1 MCDSHSNCP
10 DGYRMTCWRTFLDKA
25 QDFCKLSI
33 PVHFGVVRTAYSSL
47 TWSSKNLSI
56 WCAWYTLVVSYVNAP
71 LVVLYINAH
80 HAVPLSVHD
89 IRLKYHHSSQMLIS
103 STLSQFHCRFALSL
117 SLSTYTCIYIYRDYM
132 FWFHPLQNISITASR
147 RLSGNH
153 SKSTVNSSP
162 NWGWHY
168 WINISHLWM
177 YTKHSRI
184 ISYCTI
190 VSSVYFMS
198 IWLNHSIASYISI
211 DFKYS
216 TIADNSKFFMIQ
228 YDTSWF

>member
-1 MCDSHSNCP
+1 
-10 DGYRMTCWRTFLDKA
+10 
-25 QDFCKLSI
+25 
-33 PVHFGVVRTAYSSL
+33 
-47 TWSSKNLSI
+47 
-56 WCAWYTLVVSYVNAP
+56 
-71 LVVLYINAH
+71 
-80 HAVPLSVHD
+80 
-89 IRLKYHHSSQMLIS
+89 
-103 STLSQFHCRFALSL
+103 
-117 SLSTYTCIYIYRDYM
+117 M

-177 YTKHSRI
+177 YTKHGRI

-228 YDTSWF
+228 YDTSWFSMFRKPNHRHIVPYQILWDLRGFISPCSNQMQWWRWRFACYIHSWIKQYRQHVAYCWAQHQQHRLHRQSRPAGRCCQKHEHHLCSVEKSGICKFLSNPWYITLIVSLIVKLWNLPKTLM

>member
-1 MCDSHSNCP
+1 MQYLCLS
-10 DGYRMTCWRTFLDKA
+10 MTSGSSIIIVPKCSFL
-25 QDFCKLSI
+25 QRYLNF
-33 PVHFGVVRTAYSSL
+33 TAGL
-47 TWSSKNLSI
+47 L
-56 WCAWYTLVVSYVNAP
+56 
-71 LVVLYINAH
+71 
-80 HAVPLSVHD
+80 
-89 IRLKYHHSSQMLIS
+89 
-103 STLSQFHCRFALSL
+103 ALSL